1 MKRALQLIVS
11 FLLAILA
18 LILAVS
24 SCAPQSALGQQAAPT
39 EALET
44 AEVTPEP
51 TVEPSAEPAEEPPVE
66 DTEAASVETD
76 APAEP
81 SAEPEPTAAPAT
93 LSMAEMT
100 PAERAAF
107 WGLPEPPEG
116 IDLDTREFLI
126 ANSYNNITKTRP
138 SHAYGAG
145 VTVDICA
152 AEAFNKFVEAARAAG
167 YDITAFLGYLDW
179 WTVLENYYEPQIF
192 AHNAVYAASV
202 TFVPGCNDH
211 QTATCVDLRLG
222 KEEDFRGTEA
232 WDWLIEHC
240 ADYGMILRYPEGQSG
255 WYGYACM
262 HPAHFR
268 YVGVDAAKYIMENN
282 ITLEQFV
289 LLYDWEFIY
298 VPGLNDAMP

>member
-44 AEVTPEP
+44 AEPTPEP
-51 TVEPSAEPAEEPPVE
+51 TVEPSAEPTEEPPVE
-66 DTEAASVETD
+66 AADEAIVETA
-76 APAEP
+76 AP
-81 SAEPEPTAAPAT
+81 EPEPTAAPAA

-100 PAERAAF
+100 TAERAAF

-126 ANSYNNITKTRP
+126 ANSYNNIAKTRP

-152 AEAFNKFVEAARAAG
+152 AEAFNRFVEAARSAG

-268 YVGVDAAKYIMENN
+268 YVGADAAKYIMDNN

-289 LLYDWEFIY
+289 LLYDWDFIY
-298 VPGLNDAMP
+298 VPGLNDAMPK